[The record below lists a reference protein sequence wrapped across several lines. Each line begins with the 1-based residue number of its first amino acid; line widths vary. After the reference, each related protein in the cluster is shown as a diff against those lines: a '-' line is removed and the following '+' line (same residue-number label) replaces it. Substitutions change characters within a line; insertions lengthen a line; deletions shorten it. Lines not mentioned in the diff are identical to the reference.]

1 MIGTALCA
9 YGLSGRVFHAPLI
22 LVEPAL
28 SLHAIL
34 RRSGADGTEP
44 AGARVVTDFQAILD
58 DPAVEL
64 VVVNTPNALHFP
76 MAQAALAAG
85 KHVVLE
91 KPMTVTLE
99 EGRQLMAQAQ
109 AVGRLL
115 AVFHNKRLDAEYLTL
130 GRHLAAGDLGRLVE
144 VEWHYDRYRAHVT
157 HKAWKEDEQPGAGT
171 WFDLGVHLVDGML
184 RQFGRPLSVAAE
196 MRSLRRAEGATDYFD
211 VRFRYADH
219 RVILR
224 SSTYVREPGPVLVA
238 HGDKGSLVIPKGDIQ
253 EAQMAAGV
261 KPGDAG
267 WAVVTTPAWLHTERA
282 GAVVREEV
290 ALEAGRYQDFYR
302 NVADALAGRAPLAFG
317 PGPAFEALALVH
329 RAIEAARQPGLPCD
343 IAYE

>member
-22 LVEPAL
+22 LAEPAL
-28 SLHAIL
+28 SLQAIL

-44 AGARVVTDFQAILD
+44 VGARVVADFQAILD

-91 KPMTVTLE
+91 KPMTITLE
-99 EGRQLMAQAQ
+99 EGRHLMAQAR
-109 AVGRLL
+109 AAGRLL

-130 GRHLAAGDLGRLVE
+130 GRHLARGDLGRLVE

-238 HGDKGSLVIPKGDIQ
+238 HGDKGSLVIPKGDVQ

-267 WAVVTTPAWLHTERA
+267 WAVVATPALLHTERA

-302 NVADALAGRAPLAFG
+302 NVADALAGQAPLAFG

-329 RAIEAARQPGLPCD
+329 RAIEAARQPGLSCD

>member
-1 MIGTALCA
+1 MIATALCA

-22 LVEPAL
+22 LAEPAL
-28 SLHAIL
+28 SLHTIL

-44 AGARVVTDFQAILD
+44 AGARVVADFQAILD
-58 DPAVEL
+58 DPAIDL

-91 KPMTVTLE
+91 KPMTITLE
-99 EGRQLMAQAQ
+99 EGRRLMAA
-109 AVGRLL
+109 AKTVGRLL

-171 WFDLGVHLVDGML
+171 WFDLGIHLVDGML
-184 RQFGRPLSVAAE
+184 RQFGRPLSVVAE

-224 SSTYVREPGPVLVA
+224 SSTYVREAGPVLVA
-238 HGDKGSLVIPKGDIQ
+238 HGDKGSLVIPKGDVQ
-253 EAQMAAGV
+253 EGQMSAGM
-261 KPGDAG
+261 KPGDTG
-267 WAVVTTPAWLHTERA
+267 WAVVTTPAVLHTERA

-290 ALEAGRYQDFYR
+290 GLEAGRYRDFYR

-317 PGPAFEALALVH
+317 PEPAFEALALVH
-329 RAIEAARQPGLPCD
+329 RAIEAARSPGLSCD

>member
-22 LVEPAL
+22 LAEPAL
-28 SLHAIL
+28 SLRAIL

-44 AGARVVTDFQAILD
+44 AGVRVVADFQAILD

-219 RVILR
+219 RVVLR

-238 HGDKGSLVIPKGDIQ
+238 HGDKGSLVIPKGDVQ